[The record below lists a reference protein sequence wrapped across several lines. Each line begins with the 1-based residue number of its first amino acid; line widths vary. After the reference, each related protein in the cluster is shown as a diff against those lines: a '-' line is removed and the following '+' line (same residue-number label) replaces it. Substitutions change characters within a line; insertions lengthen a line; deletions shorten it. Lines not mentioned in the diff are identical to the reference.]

1 MDRYYA
7 EAVRLRDL
15 YAPQIKLLVGF
26 ESEWIRPSSAGL
38 VERLLQQYQF
48 DLFVGS
54 IHHLHTIPIDFD
66 KPRYEAARKISGG
79 TDERVFEDYFDEQYV
94 MLQTLK
100 PPVVGHFDLIRL
112 FSNDPNR
119 SFKLMK
125 GVWRKILRNL
135 ELIAGYGGLVEL
147 NSAAIRKGMSEPYPK
162 VEICEVRTSGRRE

>member
-1 MDRYYA
+1 MNRYYA
-7 EAVRLRDL
+7 EAVRLRDV

-38 VERLLQQYQF
+38 VVRLVQQYQF

-66 KPRYEAARKISGG
+66 KLRYEAARKVSGG
-79 TDERVFEDYFDEQYV
+79 TDELVFEDYFDEQYV

-112 FSNDPNR
+112 FSDDPDR
-119 SFKLMK
+119 SFKPMK
-125 GVWRKILRNL
+125 DVWQKILRNL
-135 ELIAGYGGLVEL
+135 EFIAGYGGLVEL

-162 VEICEVRTSGRRE
+162 VEICEVRT